1 MNEKLTR
8 RQFIRATSGAGAG
21 LVLAIAL
28 PLRGPLGKLVDDDPP
43 PFSPNAWLRISRDG
57 TVTITVAKSE
67 MGQGVRTALP
77 IIVAEELDADWSRVR
92 VEQAVADNKYGS
104 MGTGGST
111 SVRTSWD
118 RLRTAGA
125 AARMMLVE
133 AAALRWGVPA
143 GECRTD
149 RGSVIHASSGRTLS
163 YGELAEAASRLKVP
177 ENPPLKDPSE
187 FRIIGKPIPRTDTPE
202 KVDGSAVFGIDVSIP
217 GLLFAAVARCPVF
230 GGNVKS
236 FDAAGSMAVSGVR
249 KVVRID
255 SGVAV
260 IATSTWAALQG
271 REALRVTY
279 DEGSAASLTSES
291 ISAMLRQFSTHPGA
305 VLEKTGDPAAVLAA
319 SSRKIDASYEGPFLA
334 HATME
339 PMNATAWIRPDRC
352 DIWAPTQNPQGCR
365 AEGARVS
372 GLPEGKVT
380 VHTTYLGGG
389 FGRRFA
395 TDSVA
400 EALQCSKAA
409 GAPVKVT
416 WTREDDIQHDLYR
429 PVSLHILSGCLDGSG
444 TLTALTHR
452 IVAPSI
458 TGQRSPEAVRDGMDR
473 SAGEGATEL
482 PYAIANF
489 RVDYVMANTAV
500 PIGPWRSVYP
510 SQTVFAVESFLD
522 ELASEA
528 SKDPYRFRHDLM
540 ARQPKMQRVL
550 DLAAEKAGWG
560 TPLPAG
566 RFRGI
571 AFSPPAF
578 FQTPVAQ
585 VVEISLVKNR
595 VRVHRVVTAIDC
607 GIVVN
612 PDGVAAQMEGGVVYG
627 LSAALH
633 GKITIKGGSVEQ
645 GNFDDYPVLTMD
657 EMPAVETHI
666 VPSTN
671 PPSGTGEP
679 GLPAVAAAVANAV
692 FAATGKRIRS
702 LPITL

>member
-28 PLRGPLGKLVDDDPP
+28 PGPLAKLMDDDPP

-77 IIVAEELDADWSRVR
+77 MIVAEELDADWSKVR
-92 VEQAVADNKYGS
+92 VEQAIADNKYGS
-104 MGTGGST
+104 MGTGGSA

-133 AAALRWGVPA
+133 AAAQRWGVPA

-149 RGSVIHASSGRTLS
+149 RGNVIHVPTGRSLS

-187 FRIIGKPIPRTDTPE
+187 FRIIGKNIPRTDTPE

-217 GLLFAAVARCPVF
+217 GMLFAAVARCPVF
-230 GGNVKS
+230 GGTVKS
-236 FDAAGSMAVSGVR
+236 FDASRSMAVHGVR

-291 ISAMLRQFSTHPGA
+291 IGAMLREFSTHPGA
-305 VLEKTGDPAAVLAA
+305 VLEKTGDPAAVLSA
-319 SSRKIDASYEGPFLA
+319 SRRKIEAAYEAPFLA
-334 HATME
+334 HAAME
-339 PMNATAWIRPDRC
+339 PMDATAWIRPDRC

-365 AEGARVS
+365 AEGARIS
-372 GLPEGKVT
+372 RLPEAKVT

-389 FGRRFA
+389 FGRRLA
-395 TDSVA
+395 TDFLT

-429 PVSLHILSGCLDGSG
+429 PVSLHLLSGCLDDSG
-444 TLTALTHR
+444 TLSALTHR
-452 IVAPSI
+452 VVAPSI
-458 TGQRSPEAVRDGMDR
+458 TGQRSPERIKDGMDR
-473 SAGEGATEL
+473 SAGEGTMDL
-482 PYAIANF
+482 PYAIPNF
-489 RVDYVMANTAV
+489 LVEFVMANTAV

-510 SQTVFAVESFLD
+510 SQTVFALESFID
-522 ELASEA
+522 ELAA
-528 SKDPYRFRHDLM
+528 AAGKDPYRFRHDLM
-540 ARQPKMQRVL
+540 ARQPAMQRVL

-578 FQTPVAQ
+578 FVTPVAQ
-585 VVEISLVKNR
+585 VVEISLQKNS
-595 VRVHRVVTAIDC
+595 VRVLRVVTAIDC
-607 GIVVN
+607 GIAVN

-633 GKITIKGGSVEQ
+633 GKITIKNGRVEQ
-645 GNFDDYPVLTMD
+645 GNFDDYPVLTID
-657 EMPAVETHI
+657 EMPTVETHI
-666 VPSTN
+666 VPSAL
-671 PPSGTGEP
+671 PPTGTGEP
-679 GLPAVAAAVANAV
+679 GLPAIAAAVANAV
-692 FAATGKRIRS
+692 FAATGKRVRN
-702 LPITL
+702 LPIVL